1 MSDEVLS
8 RIEDRVGYVSLNRPE
23 ARNAVYP
30 ELLDQVIAAIKALDA
45 DDDVRVIVFTGTG
58 EAFCAGA
65 DRAKFLTKLPGKS
78 MQDIQQDI
86 YRRFMGTAQ
95 ALRLASKP
103 TIAAVNGAAV
113 GAGCEFAINC
123 DFRLATPSAM
133 FWENWIDIGAVPPL
147 GGMFLLPRLVGIER
161 ANDMIL
167 RARRVPADEAL
178 AWGLVSEIIP
188 HDSFDAGVHKFAL
201 SLARRSPRA
210 MAVARAGLRRGLES
224 TMSAEWDYNLQAQSI
239 LLAGPDFAEAMSAM
253 VENRKP
259 EF

>member
-8 RIEDRVGYVSLNRPE
+8 RIDDHIGYVSLNRPD

-30 ELLDQVIAAIKALDA
+30 ELLDHVIAAIKAFDA
-45 DDDVRVIVFTGTG
+45 DDEVRAIVFTGVG

-65 DRAKFLTKLPGKS
+65 DRAKFLMTLPGKS
-78 MQDIQQDI
+78 IQAIQQDI
-86 YRRFMGTAQ
+86 YRRFMGVAQ

-147 GGMFLLPRLVGIER
+147 GGMFLLPRLVGLER

-167 RARRVPADEAL
+167 RARRVSADEAL
-178 AWGLVSEIIP
+178 AWGLVSDVIP
-188 HDSFDAGVHKFAL
+188 HQAFEAGVHKFAQ
-201 SLARRSPRA
+201 SLARRSPKA
-210 MAVARAGLRRGLES
+210 MAIARAGLRRGLES
-224 TMSAEWDYNLQAQSI
+224 TMSAEWDYNLQAQGI

-253 VENRKP
+253 AENRQP
-259 EF
+259 RF